1 MNEKKYLNSFF
12 WKLFYNII
20 VVPTLWIVFH
30 ILGLFDKKAARG
42 LRGRKGLFE
51 ELQKEIN
58 KLTAD
63 NKRIWFHSSSMGEFE
78 QAKPIITELK
88 KRYPQIQ
95 IIVSFFSPSGYEHS
109 QKYKLADLITY
120 IPFDSYQNAR
130 KFVNIVK
137 PNVAVI
143 IRYDAWPNHLW
154 ALKRSDIPTFIASA
168 TLQNQTVRKLPVIKQ
183 FHREFYNLVDYI
195 LTVSVNDKNVF
206 ESFRISHP
214 IIEVIGDTRYD
225 QVWQRSVDSKS
236 RQILD
241 PKIVANKKVLVI
253 GSSWKDDENILLPAI
268 FKIIANHPEFIAVLV
283 PHEPTIETLERIEN
297 ELNEDTSAI
306 RFSNLSQYQDEK
318 IILIDIVGIL
328 MPLYRYA
335 HIAYVGGS
343 FHNGIHNVLEPAS
356 YGIPIIFGHKYENSQ
371 EAIQLVEE
379 KAAFTCRD
387 ENELYIQLESLLEN
401 ETERIR
407 CGEKVMSLVKKNV
420 GATQRILS
428 YIEKVL

>member
-30 ILGLFDKKAARG
+30 ILGLFDKKVARG

-58 KLTAD
+58 KLSAD

-168 TLQNQTVRKLPVIKQ
+168 TLQNQTLRKLPVIKQ

-297 ELNEDTSAI
+297 ELNGDTSAI

-356 YGIPIIFGHKYENSQ
+356 YGIPIIFGHKYDNSQ

-379 KAAFTCRD
+379 KAAFSCRD
-387 ENELYIQLESLLEN
+387 ENELYIQLESLLGN

>member
-1 MNEKKYLNSFF
+1 MFEKKYLKSIF
-12 WKLFYNII
+12 WKSFYNII
-20 VVPTLWIVFH
+20 IVPTLWIVFH

-42 LRGRKGLFE
+42 LHGRKGLFE
-51 ELQKEIN
+51 ELQKEID
-58 KLTAD
+58 KLTAG

-88 KRYPQIQ
+88 KRYPKIK
-95 IIVSFFSPSGYEHS
+95 IIVTFFSPSGYEHS
-109 QKYKLADLITY
+109 QKYKLADIITY
-120 IPFDSYQNAR
+120 IPFDSYRNAR
-130 KFVNIVK
+130 KFINIIK
-137 PNVAVI
+137 PNAAVI

-154 ALKRSDIPTFIASA
+154 ALKHFNVPTFIVSA
-168 TLQNQTVRKLPVIKQ
+168 TLKNQTLRKLPVLKQ
-183 FHREFYNLVDYI
+183 FHREFYNMVDYI

-241 PKIVANKKVLVI
+241 PKILANKKRLVI

-268 FKIIANHPEFIAVLV
+268 FKIIAKFPEFIAILV
-283 PHEPTIETLERIEN
+283 PHEPTVETLERIESD
-297 ELNEDTSAI
+297 LNGHASAI
-306 RFSNLSQYQDEK
+306 RFSNLSQYQGEK
-318 IILIDIVGIL
+318 IILIDSVGIL

-356 YGIPIIFGHKYENSQ
+356 YGIPIIFGHKYDNSQ
-371 EAIQLVEE
+371 EAIQLVKE
-379 KAAFTCRD
+379 KAAFTCSD
-387 ENELYIQLESLLEN
+387 ENELYIQLESLLNN

-407 CGEKVMSLVKKNV
+407 YGEKAILLVRKNI